1 MAEKRGE
8 PANIN
13 LGNLEIWQGAM
24 GLAEAMYR
32 ITHDWPDQERYGL
45 TAQSR
50 RAAVSVPANI
60 AEGVG
65 RNSPAERSRFGQIAL
80 GSLYELDTLLELV
93 HRLGFITNTEFVAV
107 DRRIARLA
115 KRLQAYVVHWRET

>member
-8 PANIN
+8 LANIN

-24 GLAEAMYR
+24 GLAEAIYR

-80 GSLYELDTLLELV
+80 GSLHELDTLLELAY
-93 HRLGFITNTEFVAV
+93 RLGFITNTEFVAV